1 MAAKDVCVWE
11 DAIMAYVAEHAPR
24 NVSPYYTY
32 FQALFDAIDTASFY
46 WQPLLRAVGSSQLE
60 IASLQ
65 ARQAQAMV
73 HWAHQMM
80 RFGPPM
86 DVIDANARLWQTMLG
101 NCVDAAPRVAAA
113 ANSATQSV
121 VAPITIPFPESY
133 SRDTLILL
141 DRTRDDSDGAE
152 FERRVA

>member
-1 MAAKDVCVWE
+1 MAD
-11 DAIMAYVAEHAPR
+11 IAEHAPR
-24 NVSPYYTY
+24 NTSPYYTF
-32 FQALFDAIDTASFY
+32 FQVLFDTIDTTAFY

-60 IASLQ
+60 IAGLQ

-73 HWAHQMM
+73 QWTHQMM
-80 RFGPPM
+80 RPGSPM
-86 DVIDANARLWQTMLG
+86 DIADANARLWQTMLG

-113 ANSATQSV
+113 ASTATQSV
-121 VAPITIPFPESY
+121 APIVLPLPEAS

-141 DRTRDDSDGAE
+141 DRDRDSRNGAE